1 MLRERER
8 QAREERQAAL
18 DAERLKQLRLS
29 GEQLREAEEIR
40 LLVARVKAAMGDG
53 DLPADDVQAWE
64 AWALAYADHVD
75 PVKSGQVRE
84 HLRPRV
90 AS

>member
-1 MLRERER
+1 M
-8 QAREERQAAL
+8 AREERQAAA
-18 DAERLKQLRLS
+18 DAERLKQLQLS
-29 GEQLREAEEIR
+29 GERLREAEEIR
-40 LLVARVKAAMGDG
+40 LLVARVKAAMGAGDG

-64 AWALAYADHVD
+64 AWALAYADRVD

-84 HLRPRV
+84 HLRPRI